1 MKKVRVIELVNTTTN
16 EILGYSP
23 LIEERGKKSKMI
35 IDGDG
40 PITFKTR
47 DGTKTHGLEHIK

>member
-1 MKKVRVIELVNTTTN
+1 LETNKKINMKKVRVIELVNTTTN

-35 IDGDG
+35 IDGA
-40 PITFKTR
+40 
-47 DGTKTHGLEHIK
+47 KTHGLEHIK